1 MKKVFVIL
9 TLLFCLVMVS
19 FSLYYPKTEKVLLAA
34 ELVGF
39 EIEEEE
45 EETNNSDGT
54 INTSLKQ
61 LGIVTYINPETNQFA
76 ALGHSLIN
84 SKEGTDIEGTCYT
97 VQMDSSYANLEDGQN
112 LGSVY
117 LDENNPIGYVYLDE
131 NNPIGYVY
139 YDSYSGV
146 YGKIDNISGKQ
157 YMEVETAN
165 RYNIKT
171 GKANILIRLD
181 GENLESFEVEI
192 LAINYIDSNKN
203 LRIKITDERL
213 INETGGIVQGMSG
226 TPVMQDGKLVGAINC
241 VSIESAQDAF
251 AIFIDKL
258 L

>member
-19 FSLYYPKTEKVLLAA
+19 FSLYYQKTEKVLLAA

-39 EIEEEE
+39 KIEEEQE
-45 EETNNSDGT
+45 EASNNDGT
-54 INTSLKQ
+54 VNTSLKK

-84 SKEGTDIEGTCYT
+84 SKEGTDIEGICYN
-97 VQMDSSYANLEDGQN
+97 VQIDSSYANLEESKNIGN
-112 LGSVY
+112 IY
-117 LDENNPIGYVYLDE
+117 LDENQ
-131 NNPIGYVY
+131 PIGYVY
-139 YDSYSGV
+139 YDSYSGI
-146 YGKIDNISGKQ
+146 YGKIDNISEKQ
-157 YMEVETAN
+157 YKEVETAN
-165 RYNIKT
+165 RYSIKT

-181 GENLESFEVEI
+181 GKNLESFEVEI

-226 TPVMQDGKLVGAINC
+226 TPVMQNGKLVGAINC
-241 VSIESAQDAF
+241 VSVESAQDAF

>member
-9 TLLFCLVMVS
+9 TLLFCFVMVS

-39 EIEEEE
+39 EIEDEEQGI
-45 EETNNSDGT
+45 TNSDGT
-54 INTSLKQ
+54 INTSLKK

-84 SKEGTDIEGTCYT
+84 SKKGTNIEGTCYN
-97 VQMDSSYANLEDGQN
+97 VQMDSSYANLEDGKN
-112 LGSVY
+112 LGNIY
-117 LDENNPIGYVYLDE
+117 LDEE
-131 NNPIGYVY
+131 QPIGYVY
-139 YDSYSGV
+139 YDSYSGI

-157 YMEVETAN
+157 YKEVETTN
-165 RYNIKT
+165 RYYVKT
-171 GKANILIRLD
+171 GKANILIRID
-181 GENLESFEVEI
+181 GKKLESFEVEI
-192 LAINYIDSNKN
+192 LAINYIHSNKN

-226 TPVMQDGKLVGAINC
+226 TPVVQNGKLVGAINC